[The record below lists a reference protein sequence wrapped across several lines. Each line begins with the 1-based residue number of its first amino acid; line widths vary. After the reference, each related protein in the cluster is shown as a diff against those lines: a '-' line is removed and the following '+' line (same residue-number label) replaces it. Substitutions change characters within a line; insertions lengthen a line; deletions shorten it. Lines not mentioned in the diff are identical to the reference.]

1 MKVTVTIARDGA
13 ETVYE
18 CEQVRGYQITS
29 PSSAI
34 AAFVRHDPT
43 ILECQQEKF
52 LLASLDV
59 RKRVKK
65 VHVLSAGAMNETLVD
80 MRILFRQALADG
92 AAAIIVAHNHPSGD
106 PSPSPEDIALTR
118 RISEAGDLLGITMLD
133 HLILSSGGSESMMK
147 IMGGF

>member
-18 CEQVRGYQITS
+18 CQQVRGYQITS

-65 VHVLSAGAMNETLVD
+65 IHVLSAGAMNETLID

-92 AAAIIVAHNHPSGD
+92 AASIIVAHNHPSGD
-106 PSPSPEDIALTR
+106 PSPSPEDVALTR